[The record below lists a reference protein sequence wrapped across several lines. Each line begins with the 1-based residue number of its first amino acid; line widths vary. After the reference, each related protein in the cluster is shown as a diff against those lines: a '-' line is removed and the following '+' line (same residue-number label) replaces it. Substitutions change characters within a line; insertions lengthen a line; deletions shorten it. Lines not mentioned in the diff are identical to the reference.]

1 MASFRKHLVLR
12 RVWQE
17 LEGTAVRLLP
27 PSEREEPLQRIRA
40 KLGLVSG
47 LLFVAFAAFRALQLF
62 WLGVHGQ
69 AVLLVVTASLVL
81 CAPIVARLTESFAT
95 VAHYGVALVVVTVTG
110 AAYASGGAAS
120 PGLVVFMIVPLFAV
134 FLTGT
139 RGGAVWMIVSVSV
152 IAGFAVL
159 ERLGMSPPIR
169 YPVATWNLAKATAA
183 FLLVVVVW
191 VIAQVYERARA
202 EAFARLEKSEAA
214 RATHQKELGWLANS
228 LSHEANN
235 TLAYITS
242 DLDFVGGAIDRN
254 DPVLSSALAEARTG
268 ADRLRDIVRDVNTI
282 AGQDEPRPPPD
293 ITDVGLVLSES
304 VAVARGSGVIVH
316 FDVPKLVAH
325 ANVDA
330 HVLERALVN
339 VLMAGGPES
348 ILRVALREGLEVEVE
363 AERGAEPRALGIA
376 AARRLV
382 SGMGGRVEFEQRP
395 NGWCAKLAL
404 PSLES

>member
-1 MASFRKHLVLR
+1 MFRRL
-12 RVWQE
+12 WQE

-27 PSEREEPLQRIRA
+27 PNEREEPLQRIRA

-47 LLFVAFAAFRALQLF
+47 LLFVVFAVFRALQLF

-81 CAPIVARLTESFAT
+81 CAPVVARLTNSFAA
-95 VAHYGVALVVVTVTG
+95 VAHYGVGLVVITVTG

-139 RGGAVWMIVSVSV
+139 RGGAVWMVVSVSA

-183 FLLVVVVW
+183 FLLVLVVY

-202 EAFARLEKSEAA
+202 EAFAALQKSEAA

-242 DLDFVGGAIDRN
+242 DLDFVGGAIDRS
-254 DPVLSSALAEARTG
+254 DPVLTSALAEARTG

-282 AGQDEPRPPPD
+282 AGQDEPPPPPD
-293 ITDVGLVLSES
+293 ETDLALVLQES
-304 VAVARGSGVIVH
+304 VAVARGSGVTVH
-316 FDVPKLVAH
+316 FQPPPEVSH

-330 HVLERALVN
+330 RILERAFVN
-339 VLMAGGPES
+339 VLMAGGPEA
-348 ILRVALREGLEVEVE
+348 ILSVRLEPGLSVEVE

-382 SGMGGRVEFEQRP
+382 SGMGGKVEFEQRP
-395 NGWCAKLAL
+395 NGWCAKLTL
-404 PSLES
+404 PPLES